1 MSWKFNDSQPIYK
14 QISEELEK
22 EVISGVYKPG
32 DQLPS
37 VRDLAMQAGVNP
49 NTMQKGLMNAE
60 QDRII
65 YSDRTRGRFVT
76 DDQTIIDS
84 LRREISGKMVRDFFS
99 NMRSLGIGDGD
110 IVKAVTE
117 WNDGGDEK

>member
-1 MSWKFNDSQPIYK
+1 MSWKFNDNQPIYK

-22 EVISGVYKPG
+22 EVISGVYQPG

-76 DDQTIIDS
+76 DDQSIIDS
-84 LRREISGKMVRDFFS
+84 LRQKISKAMIRDFFN
-99 NMRSLGIGDGD
+99 NMRSLGIDD
-110 IVKAVTE
+110 DSIVMAVTD
-117 WNDGGDEK
+117 WRDGGDEK

>member
-99 NMRSLGIGDGD
+99 NMRSLGIEDGD

>member
-1 MSWKFNDSQPIYK
+1 MSWKFNDNQPIYK

-76 DDQTIIDS
+76 DDQSIIDS
-84 LRREISGKMVRDFFS
+84 LRQKISKAMIRDFFN
-99 NMRSLGIGDGD
+99 NMRSLGIDD
-110 IVKAVTE
+110 DSIIMAVTD
-117 WNDGGDEK
+117 WRDGGDEK